1 MRVAESISKVK
12 LVLIILLSI
21 LFANIMVYLCSN
33 FIYYFVYDSLTLSS
47 LHNSLINIIG
57 YRKYQSFSNA
67 ISNFSPLFTFL
78 IFILYVYLFYRR
90 EKRKLYM
97 NNLTQ
102 VIQNIHYIA
111 EGHFNEPID
120 KKYHNDLDDLVT
132 GVNKIMQQIQ
142 EAVAEER
149 HIEQTKTELITN
161 VSHDLRTPLTSMIG
175 YLGLVEQDQY
185 RDEIEMRHYTGIA
198 YDKALSL
205 EHLINEL
212 FEYTRLQDGRLTL
225 HKTPLNIT
233 EMLGEL
239 VIQNQLHFDKNNI
252 ICREDIPTKQMYVL
266 GEGEKL
272 ARVFDNLIMN
282 AINYGKDGKYI
293 DITLNEENDYINI
306 IVINYGSPIH
316 KADIPHIFERFYRA
330 EKSRAKHTGGSG
342 LGLAIAKSIIT
353 HHDGSIEVEST
364 FEQTRFIVQLPKT
377 IL

>member
-1 MRVAESISKVK
+1 MRVAESISKVR
-12 LVLIILLSI
+12 LILIILLSI
-21 LFANIMVYLCSN
+21 LFANITVYLCSY
-33 FIYYFVYDSLTLSS
+33 FIYYFVYDSLTLSG
-47 LHNSLINIIG
+47 LHNSLIDIIG
-57 YRKYQSFSNA
+57 YGKYQSFSIA
-67 ISNFSPLFTFL
+67 ISNFSTLFTFL

-111 EGHFNEPID
+111 QGHFNEPIY

-132 GVNKIMQQIQ
+132 GVNKIIQQIQ

-185 RDEIEMRHYTGIA
+185 RDEIELRHYTGIA

-239 VIQNQLHFDKNNI
+239 VIQNQLHFDKNNV
-252 ICREDIPTKQMYVL
+252 ICREDIPPKQMYVL

-272 ARVFDNLIMN
+272 VRVFDNLMMN
-282 AINYGKDGKYI
+282 AINYGKDGKFI
-293 DITLNEENDYINI
+293 DITAYEENDYIKI
-306 IVINYGSPIH
+306 SVTNYGSPIH
-316 KADIPHIFERFYRA
+316 KIDIPHLFERFYRT
-330 EKSRAKHTGGSG
+330 EKSRATHTGGSG

-353 HHDGSIEVEST
+353 HHDGTIDVQST
-364 FEQTRFIVQLPKT
+364 FNQTSFIVQLPKT
-377 IL
+377 TP